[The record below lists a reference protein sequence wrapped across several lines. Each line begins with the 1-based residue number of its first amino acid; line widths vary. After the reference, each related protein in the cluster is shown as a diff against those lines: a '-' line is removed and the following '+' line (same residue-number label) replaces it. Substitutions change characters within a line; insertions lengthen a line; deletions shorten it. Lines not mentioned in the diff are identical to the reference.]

1 MPKPSSFLRTFPS
14 RGAGF
19 TWIEMVIILAVIGI
33 LAAMAIPSLQDQAV
47 KRQVKDGMALAD
59 VAEKGVQAIWSAT
72 GDMPKNNKDAG
83 VPDKEKIVG
92 SMIKEVAIEDG
103 AVTLVYGNNASKLLD
118 GKKLTLRP
126 AVVADTPTVPIAW
139 LCAQVS
145 VPKGME
151 IRGNDQTDIQPSWL
165 PVECRVSN
173 AK

>member
-1 MPKPSSFLRTFPS
+1 MPKPSSFLRTWPS
-14 RGAGF
+14 RRAGF
-19 TWIEMVIILAVIGI
+19 TWIEMIIILAVVGI
-33 LAAMAIPSLQDQAV
+33 LAAMAIPSLQDQAL

-59 VAEKGVQAIWSAT
+59 VAKKGVQAIWSAT

-92 SMIKEVAIEDG
+92 SMIKEVSVEDG
-103 AVTLVYGNNASKLLD
+103 AVTLVYGNNASKALD
-118 GKKLTLRP
+118 GKRLTIRP
-126 AVVADTPTVPIAW
+126 AVVVDTPTVPIAW

-151 IRGNDQTDIQPSWL
+151 IRGKDDTDIQPSWL